1 MPPSLITPPNES
13 CFLPLTFTA
22 LTPDKSFAFQ
32 THCLQKEFSDY
43 KGTVCP
49 RELINLRN
57 QIFPFGPN
65 LYREQSTA
73 RACASTMSA
82 EMKTQLS
89 LGHHH
94 HLLIWP
100 EYFHVRNSRWTFL
113 RQKDGIPWSLTLY
126 LFWCYNSIKEQIPF
140 FPHECS

>member
-1 MPPSLITPPNES
+1 M
-13 CFLPLTFTA
+13 
-22 LTPDKSFAFQ
+22 
-32 THCLQKEFSDY
+32 QKEFSDY

-73 RACASTMSA
+73 RACASTLSA

-94 HLLIWP
+94 LLYGQSTFMSETLDEP
-100 EYFHVRNSRWTFL
+100 SSGKKMVFHEV
-113 RQKDGIPWSLTLY
+113 
-126 LFWCYNSIKEQIPF
+126 
-140 FPHECS
+140 